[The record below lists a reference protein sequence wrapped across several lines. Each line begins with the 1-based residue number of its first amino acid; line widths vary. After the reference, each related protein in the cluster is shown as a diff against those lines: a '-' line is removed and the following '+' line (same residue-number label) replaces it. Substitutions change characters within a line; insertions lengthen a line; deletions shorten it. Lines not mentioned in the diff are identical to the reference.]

1 MATMRRRA
9 LSAGVVAFALV
20 GAVVYALH
28 AAGKADG
35 GGPLGVG
42 TLLADINLGLELL
55 LVLGLTW
62 GMGLARSGNIEAH
75 RVNQTIWVLVNGALV
90 IFIMVSAMASFK
102 IPNLKALTNVGN
114 AITVLHAVFGV
125 LTVAGGTWLVLQMND
140 VLPARWHVRWWKGL
154 MRATLA
160 GYWAVALLGIAT
172 YYYWYAA

>member
-9 LSAGVVAFALV
+9 LSAGIVALALV

-35 GGPLGVG
+35 GGLLGTG
-42 TLLADINLGLELL
+42 PLLADINLGLELL

-114 AITVLHAVFGV
+114 AITVLHGMA
-125 LTVAGGTWLVLQMND
+125 LT
-140 VLPARWHVRWWKGL
+140 
-154 MRATLA
+154 
-160 GYWAVALLGIAT
+160 
-172 YYYWYAA
+172 